1 MAASLTGVRRDPG
14 YRRYHCTWSEQ
25 MKRKICGLFSM
36 LICIGASPACA
47 DAHSDHYSAKAIEA
61 RVVDAETG
69 KPLGGVIVA
78 LNWELVDS
86 SRLPAGQLTVAE
98 TVTDEKGQFSF
109 PAWGPKALPPNSGMD
124 QKAPRLLLFKEGF
137 QYRRLTNP
145 AAAGASRSSV
155 LDAVWNG
162 KTIEMWR
169 LPEDVVVRL
178 GPGRVVSKR
187 SLSFNGLSFSLG
199 WAYRGR
205 DCEWK
210 QAPRMLTAIHR
221 VRLEFDRQGL
231 HTDLKSIDDLPRSDK
246 CGSPRDY
253 LRKYLP

>member
-1 MAASLTGVRRDPG
+1 MAASLTGKRCDLDYRRD
-14 YRRYHCTWSEQ
+14 HCAWSEL
-25 MKRKICGLFSM
+25 MKWKICELLSM
-36 LICIGASPACA
+36 LACISVSPVCA
-47 DAHSDHYSAKAIEA
+47 DAHSGHYSAKAIEA

-69 KPLGGVIVA
+69 KPLEGVIVV

-86 SRLPAGQLTVAE
+86 HRLPAGQLTVVE

-109 PAWGPKALPPNSGMD
+109 PAWGPKALLPNSSMD
-124 QKAPRLLLFKEGF
+124 QKAPQLLLFKEGF
-137 QYRRLTNP
+137 QYRRLANP
-145 AAAGASRSSV
+145 AATGASRSSV
-155 LDAVWNG
+155 FDAVWNG

-169 LPEDVVVRL
+169 LPKDAIVRL

-210 QAPRMLTAIHR
+210 QIPRMLAVIHR
-221 VRLEFDRQGL
+221 TKLEFERQGL
-231 HTDLKSIDDLPRSDK
+231 RTDLKSIDDLPRSEK